1 MQWKDNVWIEFG
13 LVYKKVLSQI
23 ITEILVACMGVYR
36 KMDVYLV
43 GVIGFL
49 VLVVIK

>member
-1 MQWKDNVWIEFG
+1 MDNIWVEFG
-13 LVYKKVLSQI
+13 LVYEKVLSQI
-23 ITEILVACMGVYR
+23 ITEILVACMGLYG

-43 GVIGFL
+43 GLSGLL